1 MDVNL
6 LVRFFV
12 IQISF
17 LHHSS
22 HIPMEMHTQSSYL
35 LCMVCSVNEKLTE
48 E

>member
-22 HIPMEMHTQSSYL
+22 HIPMEMHTQSSDFIVHGL
-35 LCMVCSVNEKLTE
+35 QCQ
-48 E
+48 